1 MGNPDA
7 IEEATSRLST
17 ALQALEDSVM
27 RQMRQGQ
34 TIDDLQEQI
43 DEMRTTMDELARPAR
58 EAGRFWIG
66 TGEYEAYSRAS
77 APYSERLDFLKSM
90 RAERVRMSE
99 VLKLEY
105 ETQKRMG
112 DSRPAAAPVRA
123 GNIF

>member
-43 DEMRTTMDELARPAR
+43 RSLTVEH
-58 EAGRFWIG
+58 
-66 TGEYEAYSRAS
+66 
-77 APYSERLDFLKSM
+77 ERLVASLE
-90 RAERVRMSE
+90 AERQRADR
-99 VLKLEY
+99 L
-105 ETQKRMG
+105 Q
-112 DSRPAAAPVRA
+112 AANGEASNRLDTIINSVKSILQT
-123 GNIF
+123 G

>member
-43 DEMRTTMDELARPAR
+43 RSLTIEH
-58 EAGRFWIG
+58 
-66 TGEYEAYSRAS
+66 
-77 APYSERLDFLKSM
+77 ERLVASLE
-90 RAERVRMSE
+90 AERQRADR
-99 VLKLEY
+99 L
-105 ETQKRMG
+105 Q
-112 DSRPAAAPVRA
+112 AANGEASNRLDTIINSVKSILQT
-123 GNIF
+123 G

>member
-43 DEMRTTMDELARPAR
+43 RSLTVEH
-58 EAGRFWIG
+58 
-66 TGEYEAYSRAS
+66 
-77 APYSERLDFLKSM
+77 ERLVASLE
-90 RAERVRMSE
+90 AERQRADR
-99 VLKLEY
+99 LE
-105 ETQKRMG
+105 
-112 DSRPAAAPVRA
+112 AANGEASNRLDTIINSVK
-123 GNIF
+123 GILQTG

>member
-43 DEMRTTMDELARPAR
+43 RSLTVEH
-58 EAGRFWIG
+58 
-66 TGEYEAYSRAS
+66 
-77 APYSERLDFLKSM
+77 ERLVATLE
-90 RAERVRMSE
+90 AERQRADR
-99 VLKLEY
+99 LE
-105 ETQKRMG
+105 
-112 DSRPAAAPVRA
+112 AANGEASNRLDTIINSVKSILQT
-123 GNIF
+123 G

>member
-43 DEMRTTMDELARPAR
+43 RSLTVEH
-58 EAGRFWIG
+58 
-66 TGEYEAYSRAS
+66 
-77 APYSERLDFLKSM
+77 ERLVASLE
-90 RAERVRMSE
+90 AERRRADR
-99 VLKLEY
+99 LEAVNG
-105 ETQKRMG
+105 EASNRLDTII
-112 DSRPAAAPVRA
+112 DSVK
-123 GNIF
+123 NILQTG